1 MHRGKTWRLRS
12 SQRALI
18 GLLGLGLAACGAP
31 AEVWMGT
38 AEIEFE
44 ATSTLHDFTGT
55 ASAEPFL
62 FSIVPAGDFAT
73 LGGTAAVAVAT
84 MDTRHAKRD
93 ANLRK
98 MFAAERYPLLVGTV
112 APIRVDLNAPPP
124 SIPIQLT
131 ICERTRTVPATVSNW
146 QREEGLYRFE
156 LTLSLSLQAFALEPP
171 VILGFIR
178 VGDAVVVRARVR
190 LARSP
195 DSARP

>member
-1 MHRGKTWRLRS
+1 
-12 SQRALI
+12 
-18 GLLGLGLAACGAP
+18 
-31 AEVWMGT
+31 
-38 AEIEFE
+38 FE

-55 ASAEPFL
+55 APVEPFPV
-62 FSIVPAGDFAT
+62 SVVQEGDFA
-73 LGGTAAVAVAT
+73 LLEGTAAVAVAQ

-98 MFAAERYPLLVGTV
+98 TFAAERYPLIIGTV
-112 APIRVDLNAPPP
+112 APIRIDLNTPPP

-146 QREEGLYRFE
+146 QSEEGFYRFE

-178 VGDAVVVRARVR
+178 VGDAVVVRARVQ
-190 LARSP
+190 LAKP
-195 DSARP
+195 PGSARP